1 MLHVLSALRRPAL
14 SWVVARIGLDAT
26 RGELVSAFPTVAGTL
41 AALTI
46 LANLVV
52 PGLRVM

>member
-26 RGELVSAFPTVAGTL
+26 RGELVSAFPTVAGAL

-52 PGLRVM
+52 PGLRMM